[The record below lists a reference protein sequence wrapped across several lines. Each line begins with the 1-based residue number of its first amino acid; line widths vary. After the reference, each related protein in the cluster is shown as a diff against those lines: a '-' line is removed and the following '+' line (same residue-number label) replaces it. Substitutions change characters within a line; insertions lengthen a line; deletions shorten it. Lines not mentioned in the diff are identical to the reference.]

1 MAETPETRYAKSGDL
16 HIAYQVLGE
25 GPIDLVIV
33 PGWVS
38 HVEVVWQEPQAADFL
53 RRLGE
58 FCRVILFDK
67 RGTGMSDPINHAPRS
82 MSVWTT
88 FEP

>member
-58 FCRVILFDK
+58 FC
-67 RGTGMSDPINHAPRS
+67 
-82 MSVWTT
+82 
-88 FEP
+88 